1 MYRVGVKGSFQ
12 ARHFLNGDF
21 EDETTPH
28 SHAYTVDWTLATQEL
43 DENGFSLDISIL
55 EEVLEIVLRDLDE
68 RLLNDLEY
76 FEFRQASV
84 ENTAAFLN
92 EMLFGILEEREFPIA
107 RVVEREIKIWESETA
122 WASYVE
128 RA

>member
-12 ARHFLNGDF
+12 ARHFLTGDF
-21 EDETTPH
+21 GDETTPH
-28 SHAYTVDWTLATQEL
+28 THEYTVDWMLATQEL

-76 FEFRQASV
+76 FEFRQVSV

-107 RVVEREIKIWESETA
+107 RVVEREIKIWESDTA